1 MLAAL
6 MPEITRPTNSHHRFG
21 ASAIRMKSRP
31 RPKLESR
38 INGRR
43 PYRSDSTPCSG
54 ENRNCISA
62 PAVPKMP

>member
-21 ASAIRMKSRP
+21 ASAIRMKSSP
-31 RPKLESR
+31 SPKLESR

-43 PYRSDSTPCSG
+43 P
-54 ENRNCISA
+54 
-62 PAVPKMP
+62 